1 MELNG
6 VPMYKSIV
14 LGSFS
19 RTPLAILV
27 ESKLYTA
34 LTMKLPSLS
43 PVHLIVPS
51 DLYVQLPLVSPMPKL
66 RPTATASIGCL
77 GDGGG
82 YMRIGSLNRSRY
94 SSQLMENHRAL
105 SIQSRRR
112 CKKSSANMFFICFF
126 QIRGYPAACSGRRY
140 RTNRYR

>member
-6 VPMYKSIV
+6 IPIYKSIV

-27 ESKLYTA
+27 EGKLYTA

-77 GDGGG
+77 GDGRLHVD
-82 YMRIGSLNRSRY
+82 RITKSVKLLIPADGKSQ
-94 SSQLMENHRAL
+94 SS
-105 SIQSRRR
+105 
-112 CKKSSANMFFICFF
+112 
-126 QIRGYPAACSGRRY
+126 
-140 RTNRYR
+140 